1 MDQDCCLFPGGA
13 VETVVCPGQ
22 VTGVELGAAVGLGG
36 GVGVDVGTGVEGV
49 GVKVRVGV
57 KVGVGNIPAGTTG
70 FRLHPVAIM
79 MTLKMNA
86 DRQTNNVFNRICYT
100 PMSYDEMNFPAAKS
114 EKPDWA
120 LIIISLHRQRGP

>member
-1 MDQDCCLFPGGA
+1 M
-13 VETVVCPGQ
+13 
-22 VTGVELGAAVGLGG
+22 TGVELGAAVGFGISVAV
-36 GVGVDVGTGVEGV
+36 GVGVDVPT
-49 GVKVRVGV
+49 
-57 KVGVGNIPAGTTG
+57 NIPAGTTG

-100 PMSYDEMNFPAAKS
+100 PMSYDEMNFPAAES